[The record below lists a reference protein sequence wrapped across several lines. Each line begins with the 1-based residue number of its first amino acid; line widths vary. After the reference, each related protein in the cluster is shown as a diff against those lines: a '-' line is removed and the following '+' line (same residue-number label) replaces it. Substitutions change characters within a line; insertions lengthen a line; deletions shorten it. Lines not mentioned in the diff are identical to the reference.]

1 VTAFDRVM
9 HVVMALAGL
18 CVAEAIGLLVH
29 EVGNQLALDDSIDLA
44 ITLGEKPDK
53 SYEHITP
60 LPREGVAE
68 LRP

>member
-1 VTAFDRVM
+1 
-9 HVVMALAGL
+9 
-18 CVAEAIGLLVH
+18 
-29 EVGNQLALDDSIDLA
+29 VGNQLALDGSTDLT

-60 LPREGVAE
+60 LPCSGVAE